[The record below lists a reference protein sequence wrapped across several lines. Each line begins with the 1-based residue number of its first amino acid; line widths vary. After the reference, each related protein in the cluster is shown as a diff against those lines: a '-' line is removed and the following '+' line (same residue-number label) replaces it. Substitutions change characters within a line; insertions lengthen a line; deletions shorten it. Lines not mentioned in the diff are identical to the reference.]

1 MELQPVVAL
10 VDGSVVGAEALVRL
24 DGTDGSPVG
33 TGDLVK
39 VAEDTGLVV
48 GLDLWVMGEV
58 ARLLDLDARRERGGL
73 TPVLPLRVAVNVSG
87 RTIEDGDFV
96 SRVRAVL
103 AGSGVSP
110 GRFSVE
116 LTETSLLHGS
126 GMVEQAVEELV
137 AMGVHVGIDDFGTG
151 YSALAYLP
159 RFPLSFLKIDMSFVQ
174 RLGTSRRSDAVVA
187 AVVDLAHAHEM
198 TVVAE
203 GVETAQQADALRSMG
218 CEHGQGWLFGRP
230 APVDLG

>member
-10 VDGSVVGAEALVRL
+10 VDGTVVGAEALVRL
-24 DGTDGSPVG
+24 DGPDGSPVD

-48 GLDLWVMGEV
+48 GLDLWVLGEV
-58 ARLLDLDARRERGGL
+58 ARLLALDDRRVRAGL
-73 TPVLPLRVAVNVSG
+73 TAALPPRVAVNVSG

-96 SRVRAVL
+96 QRFRAVL
-103 AGSGVSP
+103 AGAGVAP
-110 GRFSVE
+110 ARISVE
-116 LTETSLLHGS
+116 LTETSLLHDS
-126 GMVEQAVEELV
+126 GMVEDAVDELV

-159 RFPLSFLKIDMSFVQ
+159 RFPLAFLKIDMSFVY
-174 RLGTSRRSDAVVA
+174 RLGASHRSDAVVA
-187 AVVDLAHAHEM
+187 AIVDLAHAHQM

-203 GVETAQQADALRSMG
+203 GVETSEQADALRSMG

-230 APVDLG
+230 AAADLL